1 MNPASVKALE
11 QARGIFRE
19 GATVAVKR
27 IRELR
32 QALKEAE
39 HQLAHAEE
47 QLAQIDEDL
56 KALETEGDEETSRA
70 ETARDVLGWVQPAL
84 PDHWYRDARKQFGV
98 DDLPSDDS
106 TAQES
111 PRPVGVHYADSIGS
125 DA

>member
-1 MNPASVKALE
+1 VNPASVEALE

-47 QLAQIDEDL
+47 QLAQIDDDL
-56 KALETEGDEETSRA
+56 KALETEGA
-70 ETARDVLGWVQPAL
+70 
-84 PDHWYRDARKQFGV
+84 
-98 DDLPSDDS
+98 DS
-106 TAQES
+106 SERS
-111 PRPVGVHYADSIGS
+111 GVHYADSIGS